1 MRLIGCSSKKKG
13 EKNAS
18 ILPTQV
24 AKKIRH
30 AVAGQWLARIEKT
43 PGAIN
48 CLESKVSAPFGTKQ
62 K

>member
-1 MRLIGCSSKKKG
+1 LDVPPRRREKKY
-13 EKNAS
+13 AT
-18 ILPTQV
+18 ILPT

-48 CLESKVSAPFGTKQ
+48 CRV
-62 K
+62 